1 MLVPMTKERFVSRML
16 RDARERELVEKEK
29 KRRLRFVIAD
39 YKAVIIYKKIRQQAK
54 QRYYR

>member
-16 RDARERELVEKEK
+16 RDAREREFAEKEK
-29 KRRLRFVIAD
+29 KRRLRFVVSD
-39 YKAVIIYKKIRQQAK
+39 YKAVIVYKKIRQRAK